1 MRPRALWGWV
11 GAALVVGGAL
21 CASSSPA
28 ASVPPPSYYGA
39 NVQPLFEKGFVAP
52 SGWNALIADMSADG
66 WQVARADAAWAWV
79 ERTAPVKGVHTYT
92 WDPPTDPAHSM
103 DGLVSLLASNH
114 VRMLAVLAIAP
125 SWAGAGHEELTAAHD
140 GDFVAYA
147 EAFAARY
154 GAGGTFW
161 AQHPLLPYLPVQQF
175 EVWTEGNSTN
185 FWTGQPDPAEYVNVL
200 EPLYAAVHS
209 VDPSAQVLASIGWQ
223 GGPAFVAQLYAD
235 GVKGSIDA
243 IGFHPYGQDV
253 PSTVGLVQQMRAA
266 LVTAGDP
273 NLPID
278 DTEVGVPAATPAADA
293 TRASMVTLS
302 GDALA
307 RSDCNAPSFDVYA
320 LTSSGT
326 GAEPIDEGY
335 MGILD
340 HVTGAPNIT
349 GQALIAAS
357 QRWQADPT
365 SGLILCG
372 GTTTPPSTLLPLG
385 LDLTHTSP
393 TCVSATIT
401 YEGNTLQSAQIILR
415 TAELVDP
422 ATTTPAGQVQM
433 CLQNG
438 PPITSF
444 TVDAEISSPVTT
456 ASLTS
461 PDIGQSATYS
471 CPVSVSAP
479 TAACTLIAP
488 APGATAST
496 GGSTPPPVSGNAT
509 TTTTTTTTTSST
521 TSTSAHGSGSGGDS
535 GASGRGGS
543 SQTSALRH
551 AAGGAWL
558 TGCRLQLALT
568 GIRSGRTVLRAELT
582 CAHSTPPTTRVR
594 VALLRRGHSKA
605 SAAATVTLAKGR
617 WVAFTL
623 GGVLHAGDRVS
634 ALATASPATRVPA
647 VGATLLA
654 TAKLLH
660 AVAARRG

>member
-1 MRPRALWGWV
+1 MARTRALWGRV

-28 ASVPPPSYYGA
+28 ASVPPPSYYGT

-52 SGWNALIADMSADG
+52 TGWNALIADMSADG

-147 EAFAARY
+147 AAFAARY

-161 AQHPLLPYLPVQQF
+161 LQHPQLPYLPVQQF

-200 EPLYAAVHS
+200 EPLHAAVHS
-209 VDPSAQVLASIGWQ
+209 VDPDAQVLASVGWQ
-223 GGPAFVAQLYAD
+223 GAPAFVAALYAD

-243 IGFHPYGQDV
+243 VGFHPYGQDV
-253 PSTVGLVQQMRAA
+253 PSTVGLVQQMHAT
-266 LVTAGDP
+266 LVAAGDP
-273 NLPID
+273 GLPID
-278 DTEVGVPAATPAADA
+278 DTEVGVPAPTPAADA
-293 TRASMVTLS
+293 TRASMLTLS

-307 RSDCNAPSFDVYA
+307 RSDCNAQSFDVYA

-326 GAEPIDEGY
+326 GAEPINEGY

-340 HVTGAPNIT
+340 HVTGAPDIT

-365 SGLILCG
+365 SGLILCA

-401 YEGNTLQSAQIILR
+401 YEGNPLQSAQIILR
-415 TAELVDP
+415 TADGRVDP

-461 PDIGQSATYS
+461 PDIGESATYS

-479 TAACTLIAP
+479 TAACPLIAP
-488 APGATAST
+488 APGATTTT
-496 GGSTPPPVSGNAT
+496 GGSAPPPVSGNAT
-509 TTTTTTTTTSST
+509 TTTTTTTSTTSST
-521 TSTSAHGSGSGGDS
+521 SSTSAHGSGSGGDS

-551 AAGGAWL
+551 YAGVPPL
-558 TGCRLQLALT
+558 KGCRLQLALT
-568 GIRSGRTVLRAELT
+568 GSRAGRTALHTRLT
-582 CAHSTPPTTRVR
+582 CAHATPPATRVH
-594 VALLRRGHSKA
+594 VALTRRGHRRA

-623 GGVLHAGDRVS
+623 TGVPRAGDRLS
-634 ALATASPATRVPA
+634 AAAPANATAGVPA
-647 VGATLLA
+647 VAVA
-654 TAKLLH
+654 FV
-660 AVAARRG
+660 VAARRG